1 MEGIKWNS
9 FVESLAD
16 VFKTPSKDYTVKHFK
31 VEERLTHAH
40 HKDIIQITMTIEI
53 EKTAT

>member
-16 VFKTPSKDYTVKHFK
+16 VFKAPSKDYSIKHFK
-31 VEERLTHAH
+31 VEEKLTHSGS
-40 HKDIIQITMTIEI
+40 KDIIQITMIIEI
-53 EKTAT
+53 EKTAS